1 MTTTVRLAP
10 SLVKIDKPWLCM
22 PLASLSLNLCTNVC
36 SDLGAAAEATMTHVR
51 TIMVAALYVSM
62 VGSPNEVEA
71 QAPRPLDPQAAQQ
84 YASDSEKADRGDPEA
99 AYRMGEAFE
108 SGRLAGVRDLNKAVR
123 YYRLAA
129 GKGHQQ
135 AAERL
140 AQIEAELGQKK
151 PAAPPASLGH

>member
-1 MTTTVRLAP
+1 
-10 SLVKIDKPWLCM
+10 
-22 PLASLSLNLCTNVC
+22 
-36 SDLGAAAEATMTHVR
+36 MTHVR

-62 VGSPNEVEA
+62 IVSPSEVEA
-71 QAPRPLDPQAAQQ
+71 QAPRPLDPQAAHQ
-84 YASDSEKADRGDPEA
+84 YASDAEKAENGDPEA

-108 SGRLAGVRDLNKAVR
+108 SGRLAGVKDPNKAVT

-140 AQIEAELGQKK
+140 AQIEADLARMKQ
-151 PAAPPASLGH
+151 APPTTRGH

>member
-1 MTTTVRLAP
+1 
-10 SLVKIDKPWLCM
+10 
-22 PLASLSLNLCTNVC
+22 
-36 SDLGAAAEATMTHVR
+36 MTHVR
-51 TIMVAALYVSM
+51 RIMVAALYVSM
-62 VGSPNEVEA
+62 VGSRNDVEA

-84 YASDSEKADRGDPEA
+84 YASDSEKADSGDPDA

-108 SGRLAGVRDLNKAVR
+108 SGRLAGVKDLNKAVTF
-123 YYRLAA
+123 YRLAA

-151 PAAPPASLGH
+151 PEAPPASLGH

>member
-1 MTTTVRLAP
+1 
-10 SLVKIDKPWLCM
+10 
-22 PLASLSLNLCTNVC
+22 
-36 SDLGAAAEATMTHVR
+36 
-51 TIMVAALYVSM
+51 MVAAFYVSM
-62 VGSPNEVEA
+62 VGSRNDVEA
-71 QAPRPLDPQAAQQ
+71 EAPRPLDPQAAQQ

-108 SGRLAGVRDLNKAVR
+108 SGRLGVKDLNKAVTF
-123 YYRLAA
+123 YRLAA

-151 PAAPPASLGH
+151 PEAPPASLGH

>member
-1 MTTTVRLAP
+1 
-10 SLVKIDKPWLCM
+10 
-22 PLASLSLNLCTNVC
+22 
-36 SDLGAAAEATMTHVR
+36 MTHVR

-62 VGSPNEVEA
+62 IVSPSEVEA
-71 QAPRPLDPQAAQQ
+71 QAPRPLDPQAAHQ

-108 SGRLAGVRDLNKAVR
+108 SGRLAGVRDLNKAVT

-129 GKGHQQ
+129 GKGHRQ

-140 AQIEAELGQKK
+140 AQIEADLARMKQ
-151 PAAPPASLGH
+151 APPTTRGH

>member
-1 MTTTVRLAP
+1 MTP
-10 SLVKIDKPWLCM
+10 
-22 PLASLSLNLCTNVC
+22 
-36 SDLGAAAEATMTHVR
+36 VR

-62 VGSPNEVEA
+62 VGSRHDVEA
-71 QAPRPLDPQAAQQ
+71 QPPRPLDPQAAQQ
-84 YASDSEKADRGDPEA
+84 YASDSEKADSGDPEA

-108 SGRLAGVRDLNKAVR
+108 SGRLAGVTDLNKALT

-140 AQIEAELGQKK
+140 AQIEADLARMKQ
-151 PAAPPASLGH
+151 APPTTPGH